1 VTVPGTPAPAA
12 APASRRRVVTALG
25 IVQILTWGSTY
36 YLLAV
41 LAEPIVASTGWRYGL
56 VIGGISFGLLVSGLV
71 SIRVGR
77 AIERLGGRPVLAAST
92 LMIAAGL
99 LVLAVAPRIE
109 VYFAA
114 WLLLGIGMGGGLYD
128 AAFSTLGRIYGR
140 DARGAITAVTLWGG
154 FASTVCWPLSAFLV
168 ETVGWRGACLT
179 YAGIHLAVTL
189 PLLLLALPR
198 ERVRVTRADAEP
210 GPRAS
215 ASSARR
221 TRLVFILLAVILTT
235 GGAIAAAVSVHLIAM
250 LRAGGLSLAAAVS
263 LGALVGPAQV
273 GARII
278 EMLVGR
284 HYHPIWTLAA
294 AACLITT
301 GVAALWLGFPIPALA
316 LIAYGAGN
324 GIWSIA
330 RGAVPLALFGP
341 SGYAVRMGR
350 LAMPTLLAQA
360 AAPSAGGVLMAAH
373 GAGPTLA
380 VLAGLASLNVVS
392 IVLLWPLTRGLRRA
406 VG

>member
-1 VTVPGTPAPAA
+1 
-12 APASRRRVVTALG
+12 
-25 IVQILTWGSTY
+25 
-36 YLLAV
+36 
-41 LAEPIVASTGWRYGL
+41 
-56 VIGGISFGLLVSGLV
+56 
-71 SIRVGR
+71 
-77 AIERLGGRPVLAAST
+77 
-92 LMIAAGL
+92 
-99 LVLAVAPRIE
+99 
-109 VYFAA
+109 
-114 WLLLGIGMGGGLYD
+114 
-128 AAFSTLGRIYGR
+128 
-140 DARGAITAVTLWGG
+140 
-154 FASTVCWPLSAFLV
+154 
-168 ETVGWRGACLT
+168 
-179 YAGIHLAVTL
+179 
-189 PLLLLALPR
+189 
-198 ERVRVTRADAEP
+198 
-210 GPRAS
+210 
-215 ASSARR
+215 
-221 TRLVFILLAVILTT
+221 
-235 GGAIAAAVSVHLIAM
+235 VSVHLIAM

-406 VG
+406 EG